1 MTRCRVLYT
10 TPYGERR
17 GCPVDNEEIG
27 NYMIDNFKAR
37 GYTNVIFDRF
47 DPEEL
52 EKQDAIKKAEEVKAQ
67 AEMKEKETAINIII
81 FTILMIGLIIVL
93 ACHVSFIYIAL
104 ALIGIAL
111 LAFILPVIAAI
122 FSSGVAVG
130 VVVFIL
136 YVVIRALTM

>member
-1 MTRCRVLYT
+1 
-10 TPYGERR
+10 
-17 GCPVDNEEIG
+17 
-27 NYMIDNFKAR
+27 
-37 GYTNVIFDRF
+37 
-47 DPEEL
+47 
-52 EKQDAIKKAEEVKAQ
+52 
-67 AEMKEKETAINIII
+67 
-81 FTILMIGLIIVL
+81 MIGLIIVL

-136 YVVIRALTM
+136 YVVIRALTK